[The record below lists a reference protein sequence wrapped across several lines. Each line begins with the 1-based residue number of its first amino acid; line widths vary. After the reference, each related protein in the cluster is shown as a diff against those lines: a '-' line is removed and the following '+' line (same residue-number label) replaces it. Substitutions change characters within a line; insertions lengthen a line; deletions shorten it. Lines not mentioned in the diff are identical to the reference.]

1 VKPPSTNP
9 FGAFRQECE
18 AALTRAVQA
27 LVPSCHADQMRLVRP
42 PTSAFGDLASSLC
55 FEVAQHVKT
64 RPAALAEQVVARID
78 LPRGAL
84 LRRVESAGGYIN
96 FYADDAAFAAL
107 TLSSVKALGPAY
119 GYVTTATP
127 ATIIVEHTSVNP
139 AGPIHVGTARN
150 SILGDALYRLLRARG
165 HAVRA
170 DFYVDDVGR
179 QIAVLAYG
187 FQLVS
192 HLPRQEKIDHWL
204 GLVYAATSCIIE
216 ITKLKRALQRLRDAE
231 APEGEA
237 RKIQA
242 ELDDWLAAAGA
253 LCEQDDGL
261 FYGLLERIQ
270 RDEDPEQSIARI
282 MQAYEAGEDAIRRVV
297 REVVDLCLS
306 GFKETYGRVHIDW
319 DAWDWESDLVWDGA
333 VAEVVRQLAAT
344 PYCQV
349 VDGALTFDAE
359 RAAQAHDVKA
369 RLGIPRDHE
378 IPALV
383 LNRSDGTTL
392 YSTRDIAYS
401 LWKLRQADRVIN
413 VIGKEQALAQ
423 TQIRIALSVLT
434 SPETALNM
442 VHYAYELVQL
452 PGYRMSKRRGR
463 YVTLDELLDEAEK
476 RAWDEVEKRSP
487 HLAAREKAAIAQ
499 AVGGGAVK
507 YALVS
512 IAPTKQVL
520 FSWDRVLNFEMNSAP
535 FIQYAYARA
544 ANILNKAGAL
554 PQAVEYS
561 QLHQPAEHELV
572 RKIAVFPEVFIEAAE
587 TITPNSLAEFA
598 NDLAASFN
606 SFYASVPVLQA
617 DSPEQ
622 RAARLALVDA
632 VKTTIHNAMSLLGI
646 EVLERM

>member
-1 VKPPSTNP
+1 MTAPSRNP

-18 AALTRAVQA
+18 ATLTKTVQA
-27 LVPSCHADQMRLVRP
+27 LVPRHLVDPIRLTRP
-42 PTSAFGDLASSLC
+42 TASAFGDLASSLC
-55 FEVAQHVKT
+55 FVVAQHLKT
-64 RPAALAEQVVARID
+64 RPAALAEQIAAHID
-78 LPRGAL
+78 VSRGAL
-84 LRRVESAGGYIN
+84 LRRVEATRGYIN
-96 FYADDAAFAAL
+96 FYADDAAFASL
-107 TLSSVKALGPAY
+107 TFTSVQALGPAY
-119 GYVTTATP
+119 GYVPTATP

-150 SILGDALYRLLRARG
+150 SVLGDALAHLLRARG
-165 HAVRA
+165 HRVRA

-187 FQLVS
+187 YQLVR
-192 HLPRQEKIDHWL
+192 HRPRQDKIDHWL
-204 GLVYAATSCIIE
+204 GLIYAATSCIME
-216 ITKLKRALQRLRDAE
+216 ITKLKQALQRARDAQ
-231 APEGEA
+231 APEVEA

-242 ELDDWLAAAGA
+242 ELDDWVAAAGG

-261 FYGLLERIQ
+261 FYGLLDRIQ

-282 MQAYEAGEDAIRRVV
+282 MQAYEAGEAATRRLV
-297 REVVDLCLS
+297 REVVDLCLA
-306 GFKETYGRVHIDW
+306 GFKETYGRVHITW

-344 PYCQV
+344 PYCPV

-359 RAAQAHDVKA
+359 HAAQALDLKA
-369 RLGIPRDHE
+369 RLGLPLDHE

-383 LNRSDGTTL
+383 LHRSDGTTL

-401 LWKLRQADRVIN
+401 LWKLQQADHVIN

-434 SPETALNM
+434 TPETALNM

-476 RAWDEVEKRSP
+476 RAWDEVEQRSP
-487 HLAAREKAAIAQ
+487 HLSADEKTAIAR
-499 AVGGGAVK
+499 AVGHGAVK

-544 ANILNKAGAL
+544 ANILNKAEPR
-554 PQAVEYS
+554 PQTVAYRYLQQPVER
-561 QLHQPAEHELV
+561 ELV
-572 RKIAVFPEVFIEAAE
+572 RKIARFPDVFIEAAE
-587 TITPNSLAEFA
+587 TTALNGLAEYA
-598 NDLAASFN
+598 NDLAATFN

-617 DSPEQ
+617 DRPEE
-622 RAARLALVDA
+622 RAARLAVVDA
-632 VKTTIHNAMSLLGI
+632 VKTTIHNAMRLLGI